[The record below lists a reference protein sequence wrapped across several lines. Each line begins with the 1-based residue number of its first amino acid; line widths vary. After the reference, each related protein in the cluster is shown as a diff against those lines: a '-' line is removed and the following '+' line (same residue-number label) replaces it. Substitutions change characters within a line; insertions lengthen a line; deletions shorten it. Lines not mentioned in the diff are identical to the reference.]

1 MASYEVMYV
10 LVPNLEDEAY
20 AAATQRFSDLI
31 TENGGQV
38 DKVDVW
44 GKRRL
49 AYELKKRREGYYT
62 LIYFDAPAAAVKE
75 LDRVLKINENVLR
88 HMIVR
93 HEGKGTSAA
102 KGKEAAAEN
111 VK

>member
-20 AAATQRFSDLI
+20 TAANQRFSDLI
-31 TENGGQV
+31 VENGGQV

-49 AYELKKRREGYYT
+49 AYELKNRREGYYA
-62 LIYFDAPAAAVKE
+62 LIYFKAPAAAVKE

-93 HEGKGTSAA
+93 HEEKGTTAA
-102 KGKEAAAEN
+102 KGKEAAAEG